1 MSKGNM
7 LKHSRTSWTVSL
19 IRRRW
24 WPHGKPVPDSL
35 YNDVDVV
42 RVFIPVLYFILGF
55 AMLVILLYLLDNHFC
70 DWFSAF
76 DVYGLIFVGLI
87 VLCVKDTVRVFKF
100 VDANC
105 RCLKKNCI
113 LRGSLLQSQ
122 YINMSV
128 AIYICWFFHFVVWC
142 DSRNS
147 RKVEYH

>member
-1 MSKGNM
+1 V
-7 LKHSRTSWTVSL
+7 TSINVISFSL
-19 IRRRW
+19 VVFHFPWISW
-24 WPHGKPVPDSL
+24 IASNHEMKKPTDI
-35 YNDVDVV
+35 YRHWHVDV
-42 RVFIPVLYFILGF
+42 LTL
-55 AMLVILLYLLDNHFC
+55 
-70 DWFSAF
+70 

-142 DSRNS
+142 DSTS
-147 RKVEYH
+147 YYAWKYYLSTWYLKPLGQF